1 MARIMFV
8 DDDPFT
14 LEMLNKSVQIFGHE
28 AILANTGEQALA
40 LSQSESPDLIL
51 TDMCLPDMDGLMLLK
66 NLRQA
71 PATKEVAVVIL
82 SASPEL
88 DVVELTQSAGAKEY
102 LLKPVRLQT
111 LQEVIE
117 RYT

>member
-1 MARIMFV
+1 
-8 DDDPFT
+8 
-14 LEMLNKSVQIFGHE
+14 
-28 AILANTGEQALA
+28 
-40 LSQSESPDLIL
+40 
-51 TDMCLPDMDGLMLLK
+51 LLK
-66 NLRQA
+66 SLKQA
-71 PATKEVAVVIL
+71 STTRDISVVVL

-88 DVVELTQSAGAKEY
+88 DAAELTRSAGAKEY